1 MKSLGSIFGSVVGD
15 TRIPPHIAGGVV
27 TRVNIIN
34 EVRQITLWVH
44 FRELVGHDDLMRT
57 EKLYSRSLDSLVVIK
72 PHFGRELFTTKYFP
86 ELYKAVK
93 KEIPCINGT
102 LNNAEVSMEGD
113 TLTISL
119 RNGGKAI
126 LDARNFERVITRIIS
141 EMFDMTVRLRYT
153 GVLEVTENSREYRQT
168 MQNAEKQIERE
179 QLRKAAEFSG
189 IRIEACAMMDNH
201 VHVLCTVT
209 RTGGKEPAE
218 EVVRRVRVLRG
229 DRAADALM
237 DPLVS
242 KILER
247 VLKCCSARISV
258 GAMNA
263 HCEPFFTAV

>member
-179 QLRKAAEFSG
+179 QLRKAAEFY
-189 IRIEACAMMDNH
+189 EADEA
-201 VHVLCTVT
+201 VSE
-209 RTGGKEPAE
+209 G
-218 EVVRRVRVLRG
+218 VRAK
-229 DRAADALM
+229 RAAAD
-237 DPLVS
+237 
-242 KILER
+242 
-247 VLKCCSARISV
+247 
-258 GAMNA
+258 
-263 HCEPFFTAV
+263 